1 MKAEITIRDGRAV
14 LVLSDYTG
22 PEDDLLES
30 MRPFLPV
37 TQPRMTNEWI
47 VRGERM
53 PGFTETHS
61 YVNATTSTVVTRTEK
76 PSP

>member
-22 PEDDLLES
+22 PEHDLLES

-37 TQPRMTNEWI
+37 TLPPTSGDW
-47 VRGERM
+47 VVLGERM
-53 PGFTETHS
+53 PGFAETHS
-61 YVNATTSTVVTRTEK
+61 YVAAETSTLVTREK
-76 PSP
+76 DRA